1 MSRSD
6 TKRLDDIREM
16 CDRAARLVARG
27 RDAVEADADLW
38 LALERMVEIAG
49 EAAAQLSHDAR
60 TRYPTAEWR
69 QLIAVRVR
77 LAHAYFRI
85 DQDILWEIATVDL
98 PELSDAIGPIDPND
112 KS

>member
-1 MSRSD
+1 
-6 TKRLDDIREM
+6 M

-27 RDAVEADADLW
+27 RDEVEADAALW

-49 EAAAQLSHDAR
+49 EAATQLSEDAR
-60 TRYPTAEWR
+60 TQFPSADWR
-69 QLIAVRVR
+69 ELIAVRVR

-98 PELSDAIGPIDPND
+98 PDLSDAIGPIGSSD
-112 KS
+112 KP